1 MDFLEVD
8 GWKRNGMIVH
18 GFGTRGKFGGRVTR
32 QDWWEQSI
40 KDREEVFPLVSIQ
53 QVQGD
58 GVVVFEGNP
67 QKPEEFWLKEGDALV
82 THIQGYALGVFTA
95 DCLPLL
101 LFDPIQRV
109 VGIVHAGWRGTAK
122 EISQKTV
129 EKMKEAFNCASENIL
144 AAMGPCIGACCLEV
158 DKPVKEAFAKSALPW
173 ELVASPRGIGKW
185 SLDLHR
191 ANMYFLEHAGL
202 RKENIHRLKFCTSCR
217 RDIFYSYRA
226 WGEIQGRQLSF
237 IALRK
242 DGFKGVYPENSPE
255 GQREV

>member
-1 MDFLEVD
+1 MGFLEVD
-8 GWKRNGMIVH
+8 GWRRNKIIVH

-40 KDREEVFPLVSIQ
+40 KDKEEVFPLMSTQ

-58 GVVVFEGNP
+58 EVVVFEGNP
-67 QKPEEFWLKEGDALV
+67 QKPEELWLKEGDALV
-82 THIQGYALGVFTA
+82 TRIQGYALGVFTA

-101 LFDPIQRV
+101 LFDPARRA

-122 EISQKTV
+122 AISQKTV
-129 EKMKEAFNCASENIL
+129 EKMKEAFHCTAENML

-158 DKPVKEAFAKSALPW
+158 DQPVMEAFAKSALPW
-173 ELVASPRGIGKW
+173 EVVASPRPRGKW
-185 SLDLHR
+185 SLDLQR
-191 ANMYFLEHAGL
+191 ANMYILEQAGL
-202 RKENIHRLKFCTSCR
+202 RKDNIHRLKFCTSCR

-226 WGEIQGRQLSF
+226 GAEIQGRQLSF

-242 DGFKGVYPENSPE
+242 EGFKAGIP
-255 GQREV
+255 